1 MALFIYTGVVVVAGS
16 VDVAAQGE
24 VVLDIA
30 YNTAV
35 PYHCPM
41 YTVVETNVF
50 VRAAALVWTDAE
62 RVAFIDWLAAN
73 PDSGDVVPGSGGCR
87 KVRWTRPG
95 MGKRGGA
102 RVIYFNRLEQGE
114 IWLLMVYV
122 KAKFDNLPASFLKQL
137 REAIEHG

>member
-1 MALFIYTGVVVVAGS
+1 MQEPVVWHPQLGAGVYFEVAC
-16 VDVAAQGE
+16 
-24 VVLDIA
+24 
-30 YNTAV
+30 NTAL

-41 YTVVETNVF
+41 YTVIETDVF
-50 VRAAALVWTDAE
+50 VRAAAQVWTDAE
-62 RVAFIDWLAAN
+62 RIAFIDWLAAN
-73 PDSGDVVPGSGGCR
+73 PDAGDVIPGAGGCR

-102 RVIYFNRLEQGE
+102 RVVYFNQLEHGE

-122 KAKFDNLPASFLKQL
+122 KAKFDNLPVSFLKQL